1 MKWTIQ
7 YANLGPFTD
16 PDLAILLG
24 QTAEEAGFHALCC
37 GEHIVVPTMYD
48 SAYPFSNDGK
58 LSSNDYA
65 SDQSVFPDPMVW
77 MSFVA
82 GATKRI
88 HLTTGVVILPVYNPV
103 IYAKQLVT
111 LDRMSKGRVSLGV
124 GVGWLEEEFAAIGT
138 PWARRGARCDEY
150 IAAMRALWAEG
161 EARFEGEFV
170 SFRDIVMVP
179 KPVRPEGIPI
189 IIGGH
194 GEIAARRAG
203 RLGDG
208 FFPAIFP
215 NSALKE
221 RLPVLIETMRQ
232 AAREA
237 GRDPDKISVTSG
249 GVRRA
254 EDLGW
259 YRDLGVTDMVIR
271 VRSRTPSEIREE
283 LLRFGD
289 EVIAKT

>member
-1 MKWTIQ
+1 
-7 YANLGPFTD
+7 
-16 PDLAILLG
+16 
-24 QTAEEAGFHALCC
+24 
-37 GEHIVVPTMYD
+37 
-48 SAYPFSNDGK
+48 
-58 LSSNDYA
+58 
-65 SDQSVFPDPMVW
+65 
-77 MSFVA
+77 
-82 GATKRI
+82 
-88 HLTTGVVILPVYNPV
+88 
-103 IYAKQLVT
+103 
-111 LDRMSKGRVSLGV
+111 
-124 GVGWLEEEFAAIGT
+124 
-138 PWARRGARCDEY
+138 
-150 IAAMRALWAEG
+150 MRALWADG

-189 IIGGH
+189 IVGGH
-194 GEIAARRAG
+194 GELAARRAG

-221 RLPVLIETMRQ
+221 RLPVLIEVMRQ
-232 AAREA
+232 AARDA

-259 YRDLGVTDMVIR
+259 HRDLGVTDMVIR
-271 VRSRTPSEIREE
+271 VRSRTPAEIREE